1 MNIQDAISA
10 CNAAWT
16 AHARPIVEAYVLMDQ
31 AFMPLFKAAVAD
43 PTHRKRYGERTMQV
57 RDWDEATK
65 IVDKARDAL
74 YDMLDGIRDNHRCDY
89 CQSFPDGISDEEWD
103 RREEWNAE
111 LEAGLITVEAFV
123 REVERA
129 ND

>member
-1 MNIQDAISA
+1 MNIQDAIAA
-10 CNAAWT
+10 CNTAWT
-16 AHARPIVEAYVLMDQ
+16 NHARPIVEAYVLMDQ
-31 AFMPLFKAAVAD
+31 AFTPLFKATSAD
-43 PTHRKRYGERTMQV
+43 PTSRKRYGQRSLSV

-89 CQSFPDGISDEEWD
+89 ALGFSDNPNEEEWD

-111 LEAGLITVEAFV
+111 LDAGLVTVEAFV
-123 REVERA
+123 QEVERG
-129 ND
+129 DD